1 MKRTIV
7 LLFLA
12 AAIIAVDARPARAD
26 VTAFF
31 GLAPTPAFR
40 TARGF
45 SVGLNMLIVG
55 FEFEWANTGERTSEG
70 APGMSTRMFNGV
82 LLTPTGSTQLYL
94 SAGFGWFSETLGP
107 LKETG
112 IASNFGGGV
121 KVKLLGPIRGRV
133 DFRVFRLNDSAIQRN
148 PVRIYAG
155 LNIPF

>member
-1 MKRTIV
+1 
-7 LLFLA
+7 
-12 AAIIAVDARPARAD
+12 
-26 VTAFF
+26 
-31 GLAPTPAFR
+31 
-40 TARGF
+40 
-45 SVGLNMLIVG
+45 MLIVG